1 VTIALSELETFAVG
15 LFALVVATAIAH
27 RIPLLRRI
35 NVPIPVVGGI
45 LVAILTAL
53 LHQFGGISIQFAKG
67 LTDFFLLVF
76 FTTVGLSAKF
86 SALKAGGRPL
96 VILCVVTVILLVAQN
111 LVGLLVAA
119 IAGAH
124 PFYGVLI
131 GSVSFV
137 GGPGTAAAWAKEA
150 QAMGLTHAPEI
161 AVGAATLAVVVGAI
175 VSGPI
180 TGWLIRRQ
188 NLHGPS
194 GDTPASWVA
203 PAHATQAHAAQEHAA
218 AQRHAAPAPASPIAT
233 IMLVLLL
240 IVIAVLAGD
249 AVNQWARGAGLVLPG
264 FLTAMLAGVVIT
276 NVADMF
282 GARIDFAPIERGG
295 EIALQ
300 AFLVMY
306 LMSLKLWTLG
316 AAIGPLMANVAI
328 QLVVTVA
335 IGVFVLFRWLGRDYD
350 AAVTV
355 GGFLGFGLSSMPVAM
370 ATMDSV
376 AMRHGPSPKAFLL
389 IALAGSFLVVPADAV
404 IVKPFLALPGV
415 N

>member
-1 VTIALSELETFAVG
+1 VTIALSDLETFAVG

-150 QAMGLTHAPEI
+150 QTMGLTHAPEI

-180 TGWLIRRQ
+180 TGWIIKRK

-194 GDTPASWVA
+194 GETPASWVA
-203 PAHATQAHAAQEHAA
+203 PGHAASGHAAQEHAA
-218 AQRHAAPAPASPIAT
+218 LAPASPIAT

-276 NVADMF
+276 NVADLI

-316 AAIGPLMANVAI
+316 AAIGPLVANVTI
-328 QLVVTVA
+328 QVVVTVA

-389 IALAGSFLVVPADAV
+389 IALAGSFFVDLANAF
-404 IVKPFLALPGV
+404 IVKAFIALPWFH
-415 N
+415 